1 MATIESVRGN
11 AENVKIQQQLDKIAQ
26 RKKVVSSIVPFL
38 GLAFVL
44 VFFQIVTKGIFLGAD
59 NIGNLI
65 NQSFVLCLIAVGSAF
80 VYAHGGMDFSISS
93 VSGVAQLFCGMLLV
107 SGVPLPICLL
117 VCVLT
122 SIIGAL
128 CTSSIALQLGVPVFV
143 GSLCVRTSFTGLLKT
158 LVEESEIA
166 INYQQYAYMNS
177 TAVKAVILVAVTL
190 VAWYLFNYTTIGKFN
205 KAIGGNARAA
215 EQAGVPRKKTIY
227 TAYIIMGI
235 CVGIASIFAFF
246 RTGKVTSQ
254 SGSGYEF
261 NVMMAI
267 ILGGFPMNGGDKCR
281 ISGAI
286 VGALTVTLLSNGLL
300 LWGLDATIIS
310 GIKGLLFVVIVALSY
325 DRSNGKLVS

>member
-1 MATIESVRGN
+1 MASIESVRGN
-11 AENVKIQQQLDKIAQ
+11 TENIKIQQRLDKIAQ
-26 RKKVVSSIVPFL
+26 RKKAISSIVPFL

-44 VFFQIVTKGIFLGAD
+44 VFFQIVTKGTFLGAD
-59 NIGNLI
+59 NIGNLV

-80 VYAHGGMDFSISS
+80 VYAHGGMDFSVGA
-93 VSGVAQLFCGMLLV
+93 VSGVAQLFCGMMLV
-107 SGVPLPICLL
+107 AGVPLPICLL

-122 SIIGAL
+122 SVLGAL

-177 TAVKAVILVAVTL
+177 TAVKAVILVSVTL
-190 VAWYLFNYTTIGKFN
+190 V
-205 KAIGGNARAA
+205 AA